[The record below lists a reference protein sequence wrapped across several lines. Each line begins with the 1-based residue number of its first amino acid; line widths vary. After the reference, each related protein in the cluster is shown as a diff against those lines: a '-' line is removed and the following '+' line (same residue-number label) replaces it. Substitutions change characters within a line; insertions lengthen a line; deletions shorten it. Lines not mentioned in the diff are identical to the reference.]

1 MHVISGSFHMQLVI
15 LGGGEEEKTS
25 DGGTF
30 LVGKVCHLAAYAT
43 ALTHSPQPICRDA
56 ERGCG
61 RILPLT
67 TKGRHG
73 TAGREK
79 THHRGS
85 KINLEATCGHGRQGG
100 PRSCLGRTGPLQRWI
115 TTSLSGERTP
125 KHHPWLLNIF
135 AGSISSDEFRAPRLE
150 TRPAKTV
157 CGDGPAAV

>member
-1 MHVISGSFHMQLVI
+1 MLLVI

-61 RILPLT
+61 HILPLMT
-67 TKGRHG
+67 QGRHS
-73 TAGREK
+73 RERK
-79 THHRGS
+79 THRRDC
-85 KINLEATCGHGRQGG
+85 KINLEATCGHRRQGG
-100 PRSCLGRTGPLQRWI
+100 PRRCLGRTSPLQRWI

-125 KHHPWLLNIF
+125 KHHPWLLNLF
-135 AGSISSDEFRAPRLE
+135 AGSISSDKFRAPRLE
-150 TRPAKTV
+150 TRPAKTI
-157 CGDGPAAV
+157 CGDGPAAA